1 MFNFRTD
8 MFGFITLQ
16 KYLLIKKDGRN

>member
-16 KYLLIKKDGRN
+16 KYLLIKKDGRK